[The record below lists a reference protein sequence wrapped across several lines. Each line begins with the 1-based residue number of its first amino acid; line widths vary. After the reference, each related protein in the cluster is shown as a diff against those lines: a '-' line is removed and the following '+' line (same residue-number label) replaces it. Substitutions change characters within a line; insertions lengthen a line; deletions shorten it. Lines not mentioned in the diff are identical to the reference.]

1 MIYWQRYWILLIP
14 SFVILFPSPHCL
26 HWWEPWI
33 QRNFFKCLK
42 LPQFTNLKNT
52 PSAIF
57 RQIDG
62 KIDFLLE
69 SLFQYISF
77 LNIFRFQRK
86 NDLLWSR
93 VKFQPIIHNE
103 QLDIQ
108 FLNSLLQYLI
118 HTLSMTYKW
127 PLVLI
132 QIATSQNCR
141 DWKKF
146 VKMHV
151 YLKLF

>member
-1 MIYWQRYWILLIP
+1 MAKILNIINPIICHLIP
-14 SFVILFPSPHCL
+14 FSPLFTLMGTLNST
-26 HWWEPWI
+26 E
-33 QRNFFKCLK
+33 FFKCLK
-42 LPQFTNLKNT
+42 LPQFTNLKIRHQQFFLKLTENWLFT
-52 PSAIF
+52 WKFVAIH
-57 RQIDG
+57 
-62 KIDFLLE
+62 FLK
-69 SLFQYISF
+69 
-77 LNIFRFQRK
+77 IFRFQSK

-93 VKFQPIIHNE
+93 VKFQPIIQNE

-108 FLNSLLQYLI
+108 ILNSLLQYLI

-141 DWKKF
+141 DLKKF

-151 YLKLF
+151 CL